1 MLITI
6 KGGDGMSSRDGRGPA
21 NAGPGTGRGLGSC
34 GRGSTIGTV
43 VGVGAAI
50 GYGLYK
56 GRRGAGSRGR
66 GANQGF
72 SLEQEK
78 NMLVERLDQIKE
90 LMGQ

>member
-1 MLITI
+1 
-6 KGGDGMSSRDGRGPA
+6 MSNRDGRGPI

-34 GRGSTIGTV
+34 GRGSAIGTA

-50 GYGLYK
+50 GYGMYK
-56 GRRGAGSRGR
+56 GRRRAGFKGR
-66 GANQGF
+66 GNRQGF

-78 NMLVERLDQIKE
+78 NMLEERIDQIKE